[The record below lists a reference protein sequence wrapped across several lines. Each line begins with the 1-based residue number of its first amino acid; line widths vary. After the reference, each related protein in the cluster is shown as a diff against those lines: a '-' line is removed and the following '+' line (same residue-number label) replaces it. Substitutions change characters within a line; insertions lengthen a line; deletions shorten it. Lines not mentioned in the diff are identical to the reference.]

1 MIVRIKEPEF
11 TIIDSIVSIDSVGT
25 VTEIVRL
32 GTDDQVFKQPNG
44 DLVVLRADAEG
55 FVKTVSPSLV
65 LGTDV
70 NQRHFRIK
78 ADHPRSLDTT
88 PAPPGWELLTHP
100 TSGHRELRRAYADGR
115 VGRRVRIA
123 PHLARLQD
131 EP

>member
-65 LGTDV
+65 LGTDTS
-70 NQRHFRIK
+70 QRHFRIK
-78 ADHPRSLDTT
+78 ASPL
-88 PAPPGWELLTHP
+88 
-100 TSGHRELRRAYADGR
+100 
-115 VGRRVRIA
+115 
-123 PHLARLQD
+123 
-131 EP
+131 